1 MGDKFL
7 LMKEKRIGA
16 VKTQTTE
23 SDELTKMVTDVDR
36 RCCKT
41 SAGAKVKDLTNNF
54 KEFPKCQ
61 GIQGPKHSNRE
72 TIGQIT

>member
-16 VKTQTTE
+16 VKTQTTKSE
-23 SDELTKMVTDVDR
+23 KLTKMVTCVDR

-41 SAGAKVKDLTNNF
+41 SAGAKVKD
-54 KEFPKCQ
+54 
-61 GIQGPKHSNRE
+61 
-72 TIGQIT
+72 